1 MCGMAAAAS
10 WLVVEF
16 RLPALSGEERSDLLR
31 QVVYSAVAENDFAR
45 CIGILY
51 YSQCSVDIWAAFDRT
66 FVSFG
71 CILGRTCDVKLW
83 STSFPHD
90 VSFLIS
96 EFLT

>member
-1 MCGMAAAAS
+1 MAAAAS
-10 WLVVEF
+10 WLVGEL

-31 QVVYSAVAENDFAR
+31 QVVYLAVAESGFAR

-51 YSQCSVDIWAAFDRT
+51 CLQCSVDIWASFDHT

-71 CILGRTCDVKLW
+71 CILGRTCDAKLS

-90 VSFLIS
+90 VSFLILR
-96 EFLT
+96 FFA